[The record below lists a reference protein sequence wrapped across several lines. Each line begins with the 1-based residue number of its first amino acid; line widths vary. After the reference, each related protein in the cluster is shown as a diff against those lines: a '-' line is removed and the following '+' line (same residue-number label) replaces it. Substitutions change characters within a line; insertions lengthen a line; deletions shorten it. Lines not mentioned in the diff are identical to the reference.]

1 MSNET
6 TPQRLLATPVSTP
19 ELPAL
24 NLHEIQ
30 GDVLIGL
37 QKNYERFI
45 FFKIVEVAAFK
56 SALRKHIA
64 HRITSTLTVKAREF
78 QLRDHKTHGGKEP
91 LPLVGLNLGFTNT
104 GIQKLLEVSSLG
116 DASFDKGAAAQA
128 LTLGD
133 ALDGTGKLANW
144 KPEFLS
150 NNIDGVF
157 LVTGGTQAAVDGEAK
172 HVLGILGASI
182 TLIFDQTG
190 QVRPGLERGHEHFG
204 WLDGVSQPGVKGLS
218 VPFPGQRLLDPG
230 HFVFGY
236 PGQAAPPPEEWMNN
250 GSFMVFRR
258 LNQLVPEFGKF
269 ILDQAKNIQLN
280 DPAGTSQMD
289 PVLLGARLVGRWK
302 SGAPL
307 ALTPSQDDTTLG
319 ADPNQNNNFDF
330 SDDPDQRRCPFSAH
344 IRKSNPRA
352 DFDPTSPEALQ
363 EANVDPH
370 RVIRAG
376 IPFGPE
382 VSPDEQLANATTQER
397 GLMFVCYQTS
407 IPNQFEFIQI
417 KWVNNPGFIFGKK
430 RPSPPNDAVV
440 VGIDPIIGQST
451 LNGVPQPRT
460 ADEPI
465 PNYPTGNVRSTLQ
478 EPVDFVVPTGGAY
491 FFVPSIAA
499 LENELSA

>member
-45 FFKIVEVAAFK
+45 FFKIAEVAAFR

-78 QLRDHKTHGGKEP
+78 QLRDHKTNGGKEP

-104 GIQKLLEVSSLG
+104 GIQKLLQGTELG
-116 DASFDKGAAAQA
+116 DVSFDKGAAVLAP
-128 LTLGD
+128 TLGD
-133 ALDGTGKLANW
+133 AHDGTGKLVNW

-157 LVTGGTQAAVDGEAK
+157 LVTGGTQAAVDGEAN
-172 HVLGILGASI
+172 HVLGILGASV
-182 TLIFDQTG
+182 TVIFDETG
-190 QVRPGLERGHEHFG
+190 HVRPGLARGHEHFG
-204 WLDGVSQPGVKGLS
+204 WLDGVSQPGVKGLTD
-218 VPFPGQRLLDPG
+218 PFPGQRLLDPG

-236 PGQAAPPPEEWMNN
+236 PGQAGPPAVEWMNN

-258 LNQLVPEFGKF
+258 LKQLVPEFSKY
-269 ILDQAKNIQLN
+269 ILDQAENIQLN

-352 DFDPTSPEALQ
+352 DFDPTKPEASQ
-363 EANVDPH
+363 EADVDPH

-382 VSPDEQLANATTQER
+382 VSADEQLANATTQER

-407 IPNQFEFIQI
+407 IPNQFEFIQV

-430 RPSPPNDAVV
+430 RPSPPNAPVV
-440 VGIDPIIGQST
+440 VGSDPIIGQNT

-465 PNYPTGNVRSTLQ
+465 PNYPTGNVRSTLL
-478 EPVDFVVPTGGAY
+478 EPIDFVVPTGGAY

-499 LENELSA
+499 LQNELSA